1 MGDFIIV
8 PKAKNGRFTYST
20 LGNGSRQCTGK
31 NRYYIFSQQYYQ
43 HRQSLLTLLRLLA
56 VLYFDLTNPMV
67 PNLSNDFFIFI
78 GLGLRDSF
86 ARNSLGENGYF
97 SNFDIISHF

>member
-43 HRQSLLTLLRLLA
+43 HRQSLLFLTLLRLLA

-67 PNLSNDFFIFI
+67 PNLSHVFLLDWVSATVSRGAHIRRKWLF
-78 GLGLRDSF
+78 
-86 ARNSLGENGYF
+86 
-97 SNFDIISHF
+97 